1 MRLSLDRSSALPR
14 PTEGMLT
21 VTEPENGWTK
31 WWWLR
36 LDQLLNWSIEERR
49 AFLAF
54 AGTFVTAALV
64 LSYPTLLVLNNVL
77 ELNRNKSLLICFIL
91 VFLFTL
97 PALRGLTSSVF
108 PGLVVKGDDA
118 AAARLGGRVHLPTN
132 EVWIRR
138 FWWIDLSLAEGKWS
152 VEQTKVRARIFLI
165 AFCAFVP
172 VFGVLALQLVSGGI
186 GEPVAALI
194 ALVVTMPPSLYV
206 GRKIC
211 ISRWPALVQKADD
224 DAVEL
229 TKNSIPSRQ

>member
-1 MRLSLDRSSALPR
+1 
-14 PTEGMLT
+14 MLT
-21 VTEPENGWTK
+21 VAEPENGWTK

-36 LDQLLNWSIEERR
+36 LDQLSSWSIEEWR

-54 AGTFVTAALV
+54 AVTFVTAALI

-77 ELNRNKSLLICFIL
+77 ELNRNKSLPICLIL
-91 VFLFTL
+91 VCLFTL

-108 PGLVVKGDDA
+108 PRLVIKGDDA
-118 AAARLGGRVHLPTN
+118 AAARLGGRVYLPTD
-132 EVWIRR
+132 EFWIRQ

-165 AFCAFVP
+165 AFCTFVP
-172 VFGVLALQLVSGGI
+172 VFGILALQLISGGI
-186 GEPVAALI
+186 SERIAALI

-224 DAVEL
+224 DAVER
-229 TKNSIPSRQ
+229 TKSSIPPRQ